1 MNLLIVDD
9 QASVVQGLSRGIA
22 WKMMGFEHVYTAFN
36 AAEAREILKK
46 AEIAVMICDIEMPV
60 ENGLSLLGWMR
71 GEQME
76 TECIFLTAHADFE
89 YMQEAI
95 RVRGFD
101 YILQPAPYDEI
112 RKAVYGAVCRV
123 LENQKRRQV
132 YDYGAAMLNEQR
144 NIRSGIIHEMLTG
157 SLGREQYE
165 RYVSGLSL
173 PGFEQDC
180 YLLLLAFRQPERLEE
195 MGTDMMLFILDNIG
209 HELFDGYE
217 TNIVAGRQEEG
228 RYFLFL
234 YGKQSYLID
243 REGVARQSRILL
255 EHLEKFSEIRLSVYI
270 SERTPVSGLMESW
283 GELLRQEENN
293 VMKRTDVFAEI
304 SESPKQESD
313 AEFLSDIPFMRWE
326 KYLGDGYTDAAQT
339 DIEGWLTGMG
349 NAGLLSRD
357 RLEQF
362 YLRFIQM
369 LGKVSGVRGIP
380 VQEGSESSNYR
391 DALCSVPDM
400 VERVKA
406 LLSRLPKIGGYS
418 EKDVVLQI
426 KEYIRDQV
434 GSEIRRSD
442 LAELVHMNPDYL
454 NRIFKRETGMTLG
467 DYVLNEKMQ
476 IARNLLQTTTLP
488 VSYVASRV
496 GYENFSHFSRT
507 YKRMFGISPSEER
520 K

>member
-1 MNLLIVDD
+1 
-9 QASVVQGLSRGIA
+9 
-22 WKMMGFEHVYTAFN
+22 
-36 AAEAREILKK
+36 
-46 AEIAVMICDIEMPV
+46 
-60 ENGLSLLGWMR
+60 
-71 GEQME
+71 
-76 TECIFLTAHADFE
+76 
-89 YMQEAI
+89 
-95 RVRGFD
+95 
-101 YILQPAPYDEI
+101 
-112 RKAVYGAVCRV
+112 
-123 LENQKRRQV
+123 
-132 YDYGAAMLNEQR
+132 
-144 NIRSGIIHEMLTG
+144 
-157 SLGREQYE
+157 
-165 RYVSGLSL
+165 
-173 PGFEQDC
+173 
-180 YLLLLAFRQPERLEE
+180 
-195 MGTDMMLFILDNIG
+195 
-209 HELFDGYE
+209 
-217 TNIVAGRQEEG
+217 
-228 RYFLFL
+228 
-234 YGKQSYLID
+234 
-243 REGVARQSRILL
+243 
-255 EHLEKFSEIRLSVYI
+255 
-270 SERTPVSGLMESW
+270 
-283 GELLRQEENN
+283 
-293 VMKRTDVFAEI
+293 
-304 SESPKQESD
+304 
-313 AEFLSDIPFMRWE
+313 MRWE